1 MARAAGAPRAKKWVF
16 TLNNYTAEHVAH
28 LSTLFPLVCSY
39 LVFGREIAPE
49 TGTRHLQGFAHFVD
63 RKSLL
68 QAVASLGQGSH
79 CEVARGSS
87 LQASI
92 YCKKEADYE
101 EFGVLSDSGKR
112 TDWHELKDFLKE
124 SDVFPTEADL
134 IERFPTLMGTH
145 QLSVLKFR
153 NLLYRHPNLVS
164 DNLRGWQLDLAQRL
178 SADPDDRSI
187 LFVVDYPGGTGKTYF
202 QQWCFSHR
210 DDVQLLLTGKRD
222 DMAHAV
228 NVEKSVFL
236 INVPRGGMEYLQ
248 YTVLEMLKDRVVHS
262 PKYNSTTKILSKC
275 HVVVFANDEPDML
288 KMTRDRYVMLRI
300 EDDRFI
306 DP

>member
-101 EFGVLSDSGKR
+101 EFGVLSDFRETYGLAR
-112 TDWHELKDFLKE
+112 TEGLPE
-124 SDVFPTEADL
+124 GGRCIP
-134 IERFPTLMGTH
+134 
-145 QLSVLKFR
+145 
-153 NLLYRHPNLVS
+153 
-164 DNLRGWQLDLAQRL
+164 
-178 SADPDDRSI
+178 DRSR
-187 LFVVDYPGGTGKTYF
+187 LD
-202 QQWCFSHR
+202 
-210 DDVQLLLTGKRD
+210 
-222 DMAHAV
+222 
-228 NVEKSVFL
+228 
-236 INVPRGGMEYLQ
+236 
-248 YTVLEMLKDRVVHS
+248 
-262 PKYNSTTKILSKC
+262 
-275 HVVVFANDEPDML
+275 
-288 KMTRDRYVMLRI
+288 
-300 EDDRFI
+300 
-306 DP
+306 